1 MKKEILIAA
10 AVIFSSRLQA
20 QQDTAHKTL
29 DEVVVT
35 ATKSDVKQSQTGKV
49 VSVIDQAMLQR
60 NAGKTLTEILN
71 YQAGVFLS
79 LIHISEPTRRT
90 PISYAV
96 FCLKKKKKT

>member
-49 VSVIDQAMLQR
+49 VSVIDQATLQR

-71 YQAGVFLS
+71 YQAGVFIVGANNSPGTNQDIL
-79 LIHISEPTRRT
+79 PQGFRYR
-90 PISYAV
+90 
-96 FCLKKKKKT
+96 